1 LDLLKRPSGF
11 PVAVVFAACLVLA
24 GCAGKQ
30 QAQWQEEKDA
40 IMQSLTRAQIKQA
53 ETQATVDE
61 LKRRMV
67 ELESQIK
74 HQQAELQALAAS
86 TRHLR
91 KALAARP
98 GTRRPPSST
107 SKPVLITK
115 LDRIESS
122 IDKSMQAPAQ
132 PAAESEENRYTEAYL
147 ALKSGRYEEAAAG
160 FMQLTSK
167 YPQGEY
173 TDQAW
178 YWLGE
183 SYYAQHKLKK
193 AIHPLKKVI
202 ADFPKSGK
210 HAAALLKLGRVYQEL
225 KRPGDAKA
233 VFQRLTREHPDSTA
247 AEHARIELYKLE
259 KRTRK

>member
-1 LDLLKRPSGF
+1 
-11 PVAVVFAACLVLA
+11 
-24 GCAGKQ
+24 
-30 QAQWQEEKDA
+30 
-40 IMQSLTRAQIKQA
+40 MQSLTRAQIRQA
-53 ETQATVDE
+53 ETRSTVDE
-61 LKRRMV
+61 LKQRMV

-74 HQQAELQALAAS
+74 RQQAELEALTAS

-91 KALAARP
+91 KALAARSK
-98 GTRRPPSST
+98 TRRPPSST
-107 SKPVLITK
+107 TKPVLITK
-115 LDRIESS
+115 LNRIESS
-122 IDKSMQAPAQ
+122 IDKSMQGPTQ

-147 ALKSGRYEEAAAG
+147 ALKSGRYEEAAAA
-160 FMQLTSK
+160 FLELTSK

-193 AIHPLKKVI
+193 AVRPLKKVI
-202 ADFPKSGK
+202 ADFPKSSK
-210 HAAALLKLGRVYQEL
+210 HAAAMLKLGRIYQEL
-225 KRPGDAKA
+225 KRPGDATA
-233 VFQRLTREHPDSTA
+233 VFQRLTKEHPDSTA